1 MTTALTLVGMVL
13 FFIAGA
19 TSVRFWLNPT
29 GGNLLAA
36 VFMLSV
42 ISGFILTAIL
52 RAAP

>member
-1 MTTALTLVGMVL
+1 MTTALIVVGMTL

-19 TSVRFWLNPT
+19 ASVRFWLNPT
-29 GGNLLAA
+29 GGTLIAA

-42 ISGFILTAIL
+42 ISGFILSAIL